1 MLVTGATG
9 YVGGRLVPRL
19 LEKGYW
25 VRCLARDPARL
36 RGRPWEGD
44 VDIVK
49 GDALDRGSLRPALEG
64 IDTAYY
70 LIHSLAAGEEDF
82 EERDRIAASNFGQ
95 ASAEAGVK
103 RIIYLG
109 GIEPQ
114 GDKLSKHLRS
124 RLETGQFLAESGVP
138 VTEFRAGV
146 IVGSGSLSFE
156 LIRYLTE
163 RVPIMVCPRWVKTPT
178 HPIAIRTVLDYL
190 ADAMEVADSTGRVL
204 EIGGEDVLTYED
216 MFRIYAKV
224 RGLKRVIIN
233 VPVLTPRLSS
243 LWVGL
248 VTPLSTRIAKPL
260 IEGLDNKVVVTDFT
274 ARTMFDIRALTY
286 EDAARRALDRFE
298 ANKVETSWHGAYSS
312 SVQYEQ
318 EFDKLDQTEGMIRE
332 VRRRTARATP
342 RETFDVVARLGGEYG
357 WLFAN
362 PLWRLRGLLD
372 LLVGGV
378 GLRRGRRSPTEVR
391 VGDAIDF
398 WRVEDVA
405 VDSLLRLRA
414 EMKVPG
420 RAWLEFRV
428 EDAGRPDTVAV
439 TQTAY
444 FEPKGLFG
452 VCYWYALYPLH
463 KVIFRGM
470 IRRLVE
476 RAERNAT
483 AAAVD
488 A

>member
-19 LEKGYW
+19 LDKGYQ
-25 VRCLARDPARL
+25 VRCLVRDPARL
-36 RGRPWEGD
+36 RGRSWEGN

-49 GDALDRGSLRPALEG
+49 GDALNKDSLRPALQG
-64 IDTAYY
+64 VDTAYY
-70 LIHSLAAGEEDF
+70 LIHSLAAGEDEF
-82 EERDRIAASNFGQ
+82 EERDRVAATNFGQ
-95 ASAEAGVK
+95 AAAAEGAR

-124 RLETGQFLAESGVP
+124 RLETGRFLAESGVP

-163 RVPIMVCPRWVKTPT
+163 RVPIMICPRWVKTPT
-178 HPIAIRTVLDYL
+178 HPIATRTVLDYL
-190 ADAMEVADSTGRVL
+190 TAAIEEQDSIGRIL

-224 RGLKRVIIN
+224 RNLKRVVIN

-260 IEGLDNKVVVTDFT
+260 IEGLDNKVVVTDDA
-274 ARTMFDIRALTY
+274 ARKMFDILPLSY
-286 EDAARRALDRFE
+286 EEAVRRALDRFE
-298 ANKVETSWHGAYSS
+298 ANMVETSWHGAYSS
-312 SVQYEQ
+312 SVQDEQ

-332 VRRRTARATP
+332 VRRRTARSTA
-342 RETFDVVARLGGEYG
+342 RQAFDVVTRLGGEYG
-357 WLFAN
+357 WLYAN

-378 GLRRGRRSPTEVR
+378 GLRRGRRNPTAVR

-398 WRVEDVA
+398 WRVEDVEP
-405 VDSLLRLRA
+405 DSLLRLRA

-428 EDAGRPDTVAV
+428 DDAGQTDTVAV

-452 VCYWYALYPLH
+452 VCYWYVLYPLH

-476 RAERNAT
+476 RAEESQ
-483 AAAVD
+483 
-488 A
+488 